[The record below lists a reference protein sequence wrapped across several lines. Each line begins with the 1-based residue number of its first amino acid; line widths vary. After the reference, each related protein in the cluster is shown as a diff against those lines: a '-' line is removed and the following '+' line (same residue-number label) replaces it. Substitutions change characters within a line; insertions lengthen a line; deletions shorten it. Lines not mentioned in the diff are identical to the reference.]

1 MMMQRQMMGQFSNQG
16 MSNQG
21 MTNPTMQNMNQMSSV
36 NMGSN
41 PQGSQGSQGHQGL
54 QVPQGIQMTT
64 SSTSN
69 TEPNSA
75 IINLQNQTPSNIG
88 QNPVGMNM
96 GMNMPYYQHGNPQ
109 NINSTNMSQPNV
121 SQPSIGQPN
130 IGLPSMGQ
138 PSMSQSSM
146 IPPMSSMP
154 NIPQM
159 MQRYPF
165 PMNMQM
171 NRMVFPNQFNN
182 PMMFPQIQQS
192 NNQDSSNVKDLIQNA
207 LTMMKSQNSA
217 NNTHEEVDDQDL
229 SSIRED
235 TPNVF
240 EKEYSLEDENLKN
253 IWGGFLTKNKK
264 DRVCVD
270 AYQIRNECTEFL
282 NNEYNLN
289 VSHRTQFE
297 DIVKRPIIG
306 IIAFSPQNATQC
318 EIFQDYINYFN
329 EKNRAG
335 LINLKN
341 QMILYLIPPSD
352 FSRKFYQNPK
362 KHLLGIFV
370 NSTVE
375 PKSYVDMNNLSL
387 PPPVISLTQKRL
399 ILKNLKKTNSNTSNI
414 NASVQNVINSDPSD
428 KLSELSKIMGTME
441 QDKIGKYLKI
451 FVTN

>member
-1 MMMQRQMMGQFSNQG
+1 
-16 MSNQG
+16 
-21 MTNPTMQNMNQMSSV
+21 
-36 NMGSN
+36 
-41 PQGSQGSQGHQGL
+41 
-54 QVPQGIQMTT
+54 
-64 SSTSN
+64 
-69 TEPNSA
+69 
-75 IINLQNQTPSNIG
+75 
-88 QNPVGMNM
+88 
-96 GMNMPYYQHGNPQ
+96 
-109 NINSTNMSQPNV
+109 
-121 SQPSIGQPN
+121 
-130 IGLPSMGQ
+130 MGQ
-138 PSMSQSSM
+138 PSMGQSNINQPNMGLPNMGQTGMTQPNM
-146 IPPMSSMP
+146 IPAMSSMP
-154 NIPQM
+154 NMSQM

-171 NRMVFPNQFNN
+171 NRMMFPNQFNN
-182 PMMFPQIQQS
+182 PMMFPQNQQ
-192 NNQDSSNVKDLIQNA
+192 NTNQDSSNVKDLIQNA
-207 LTMMKSQNSA
+207 LSMMKSQNSA
-217 NNTHEEVDDQDL
+217 NNNTHDEVDDQDL

-387 PPPVISLTQKRL
+387 PPPVISLTEKRL
-399 ILKNLKKTNSNTSNI
+399 ILKNLKKTNSNISNI
-414 NASVQNVINSDPSD
+414 NASSQNVINSGSND

-441 QDKIGKYLKI
+441 QDKIGKKNI
-451 FVTN
+451 